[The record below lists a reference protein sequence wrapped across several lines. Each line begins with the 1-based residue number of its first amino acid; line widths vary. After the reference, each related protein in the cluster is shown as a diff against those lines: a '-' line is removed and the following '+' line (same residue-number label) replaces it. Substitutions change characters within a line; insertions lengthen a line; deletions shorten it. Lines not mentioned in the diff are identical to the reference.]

1 MPIEPIDPT
10 DPQIFHDD
18 EPTEPTDI
26 GAAADGDRNVEA
38 PEADTAE
45 QRTHITPDG
54 DEEPIDLDPTTAN
67 PADVA
72 EQYRIVETDE
82 DDYR

>member
-1 MPIEPIDPT
+1 MPIEPIDPET
-10 DPQIFHDD
+10 FHHD
-18 EPTEPTDI
+18 EPAAPTEP
-26 GAAADGDRNVEA
+26 ADGASGERNVEA

-45 QRTHITPDG
+45 QRTGIAPDSHS
-54 DEEPIDLDPTTAN
+54 DEQPNDLDLTTAN